1 MLFRSYVH
9 GLGAFRR
16 LIITSA
22 KYEAIKSDIEKFMNR
37 PDIKR
42 DYPVKFTIKS
52 SVMPNSFVIDMEG
65 EGATALGNK
74 LNDQAKKLDKSAT
87 VKVKTEAPKK
97 QLKNR

>member
-1 MLFRSYVH
+1 MNKAELRQIIKEEVSKAMNEYVH

-52 SVMPNSFVIDMEG
+52 SEIGRAHV
-65 EGATALGNK
+65 
-74 LNDQAKKLDKSAT
+74 
-87 VKVKTEAPKK
+87 
-97 QLKNR
+97 